1 MLLSLFFGA
10 YAFSYGFQTT
20 LDNLYPNKLFPAPL
34 RASAVGSIFAVGR
47 VGASVSAFCFPH
59 LMMYFSLDTLLLA
72 GASVAVCSALCLSS
86 SCRPRLTFFPISRHS
101 SLPET

>member
-34 RASAVGSIFAVGR
+34 RASAV
-47 VGASVSAFCFPH
+47 
-59 LMMYFSLDTLLLA
+59 LSL
-72 GASVAVCSALCLSS
+72 
-86 SCRPRLTFFPISRHS
+86 IHI
-101 SLPET
+101 